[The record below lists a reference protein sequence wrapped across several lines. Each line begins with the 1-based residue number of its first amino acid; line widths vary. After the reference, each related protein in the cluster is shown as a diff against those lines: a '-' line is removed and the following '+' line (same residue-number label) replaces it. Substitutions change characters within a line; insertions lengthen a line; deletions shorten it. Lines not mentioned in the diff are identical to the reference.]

1 MKIIY
6 AVYACDEHKNYNS
19 MNVSNPLVITT
30 SKRRMFR
37 ELLHNLTDSEFKK
50 STKIIN
56 SKLLT
61 ASKIYE
67 LNNVCKNY
75 WITSFID

>member
-6 AVYACDEHKNYNS
+6 TVYACDDWKSYES
-19 MNVSNPLVITT
+19 MDVSNPLVITT

-37 ELLHNLTDSEFKK
+37 ELLHNLTDNEFREAQ
-50 STKIIN
+50 KIIN
-56 SKLLT
+56 SKLLLT
-61 ASKIYE
+61 SQIYE